1 MTSMS
6 PLILFESSV
15 RYLSDLFLSKQEAT
29 ALPTVSVKS
38 QLVAVKSSTV
48 ELFPR
53 ASKNLIH
60 MV

>member
-48 ELFPR
+48 ELLPR

-60 MV
+60 VV